1 MNRRRFVFWL
11 ALLMALFCLP
21 HTAYAD
27 SSYDE
32 GDDGDLSGNRTAP
45 TALSLSAGQNR
56 LVATSVQGDLEYV
69 AITLPP
75 GGQLEQLVVTTFAS
89 TDLIAFVGLQAGAQ
103 FTEPNTGTD
112 VSKLLGY
119 AHFGPGANNVGTD
132 ILDDM
137 GTGAGAIGFTGP
149 LTGSVYTLWLQQAG
163 TAVTTYTLDLF
174 VGPTVRVATHDEATD
189 GDLAGERTNPTTLP
203 LAVGGNLITATSVRG
218 DVEYFHAA
226 VPLGHQLAAFLIT
239 AYTSQSDDIAF
250 VAMQKG
256 TTFTEPTQGT
266 NVANLLGYAHM
277 GPAIEP
283 VGADLLDNMGAGNGA
298 IGFNGPLYSGDYTFW
313 MQQTSLITT
322 TYTVELVVSPVVTRT
337 LYSEAERGDLSG
349 DGVLPTVLTTTVGG
363 HIVSAVSAQGDREY
377 FSVVVPTGHQLEAI
391 FLNSYASADAKAFIA
406 VQAGDTFTEPP
417 TGTNVANLLGYSH
430 FGPSVEAVGSNL
442 LDNLGTGAGAAGFSG
457 SLPGGTYTFWT
468 QQTGASSTSYALNF
482 VVVPAVTTTA
492 TVYLPL
498 IGGNEY

>member
-1 MNRRRFVFWL
+1 M
-11 ALLMALFCLP
+11 
-21 HTAYAD
+21 
-27 SSYDE
+27 
-32 GDDGDLSGNRTAP
+32 
-45 TALSLSAGQNR
+45 
-56 LVATSVQGDLEYV
+56 
-69 AITLPP
+69 
-75 GGQLEQLVVTTFAS
+75 
-89 TDLIAFVGLQAGAQ
+89 
-103 FTEPNTGTD
+103 
-112 VSKLLGY
+112 
-119 AHFGPGANNVGTD
+119 GTD

-163 TAVTTYTLDLF
+163 PAVTTYTLDLF
-174 VGPTVRVATHDEATD
+174 VGPTLSVATHAEVTD
-189 GDLAGERTNPTTLP
+189 GDLAGDRANPTTLP
-203 LAVGGNLITATSVRG
+203 LVIGGNQITATSVRG

-250 VAMQKG
+250 VGMQKG

-283 VGADLLDNMGAGNGA
+283 VGADLLDNMGAGTGA
-298 IGFNGPLYSGDYTFW
+298 IGFSGPLYSGDYTFW

-337 LYSEAERGDLSG
+337 LYSEAASGDLSG
-349 DGVLPTVLTTTVGG
+349 DGARPTVLTTTVGG
-363 HIVSAVSAQGDREY
+363 HMISAVSTQGDREY

-391 FLNSYASADAKAFIA
+391 FLKSYASADAKAFIA

-417 TGTNVANLLGYSH
+417 TGTDVAKLLGYSH

-457 SLPGGTYTFWT
+457 SLPSGTYTFWT
-468 QQTGASSTSYALNF
+468 QQTGASPTSYALNF
-482 VVVPAVTTTA
+482 VVVPAATTTA
-492 TVYLPL
+492 NVYLPL
-498 IGGNEY
+498 IGGNAY